1 VQAAAGRTAE
11 AVASH
16 QPALALA
23 RPLGNRRAEAQILG
37 HLVVA
42 LARLG
47 QHGAARLHVQQGL
60 AILRAGS
67 DLLSLGLMLCGVAEC
82 EALDGQPDAAAAA
95 LSEARALA
103 AKSQAGHASE
113 LGLALARLQTM
124 LPLASRGAGLGR
136 DYASWIRRSAC
147 GG

>member
-1 VQAAAGRTAE
+1 
-11 AVASH
+11 
-16 QPALALA
+16 
-23 RPLGNRRAEAQILG
+23 
-37 HLVVA
+37 
-42 LARLG
+42 
-47 QHGAARLHVQQGL
+47 VQQGL

-103 AKSQAGHASE
+103 AQSQAGHASE

-124 LPLASRGAGLGR
+124 LPLAS
-136 DYASWIRRSAC
+136 
-147 GG
+147 